1 MVPKLVENAI
11 DSMMEKIDFNIEDS
25 VIVLNFDHAHLWDD
39 SAVNAID
46 TIVRKF
52 EEKNNIVYVEKLN
65 ADSRKIISEL
75 SYLNETHLN

>member
-1 MVPKLVENAI
+1 
-11 DSMMEKIDFNIEDS
+11 
-25 VIVLNFDHAHLWDD
+25 DHAHLWDD

>member
-1 MVPKLVENAI
+1 
-11 DSMMEKIDFNIEDS
+11 
-25 VIVLNFDHAHLWDD
+25 VIVLNFDQAHLWDD